1 VSTRGAVALVA
12 LSRLAGV
19 AHAEG
24 TDAPH
29 TSPDPGAAEV
39 GEQLRFG
46 ITSGGQ
52 ALTSVTSGTLWFA
65 NAVSLTLRVPL
76 VAASVEQPAGSY
88 LDTMATGNPELR
100 AVMRVLR
107 QPVGATTL
115 QLDAGLALG
124 APFASHDPS
133 SLLPDRALA
142 IANAIEGNGAPALL
156 TSGVVPVTPLAGLAL
171 AWRRV
176 NAKAAVELPVLVSR
190 NDLSARAVIH
200 LDATVAVSQR
210 WSASASAQ
218 AVLSRSSTLLLR
230 LGPALQLSRF
240 GHLVLQLQAPVA
252 GRLAGSTLGIGL
264 AWHTL

>member
-1 VSTRGAVALVA
+1 MVALVA

-24 TDAPH
+24 TDAAHAP
-29 TSPDPGAAEV
+29 PDPAAAEV
-39 GEQLRFG
+39 REQLRFG

-52 ALTSVTSGTLWFA
+52 ALTSVTEGTLGFA
-65 NAVSLTLRVPL
+65 NTVSLTLRVPL

-88 LDTMATGNPELR
+88 LDTMAIGNPELR
-100 AVMRVLR
+100 ATLR
-107 QPVGATTL
+107 MLRRSSRATTW
-115 QLDAGLALG
+115 QLEGGLALG
-124 APFASHDPS
+124 APLASHDPS

-176 NAKAAVELPVLVSR
+176 NARTAVELPVLVSH
-190 NDLSARAVIH
+190 NDLSARAVMR
-200 LDATVAVSQR
+200 LDATLAVSQR

-218 AVLSRSSTLLLR
+218 AVLARSSTLLLCI
-230 LGPALQLSRF
+230 GPAVQLSGAGR
-240 GHLVLQLQAPVA
+240 LVLQLQAPVA
-252 GRLAGSTLGIGL
+252 GTLAGSTLGIGL
-264 AWHTL
+264 AWQTL